1 MKRLFYLLLAGILL
15 LTGCAPTAVDF
26 TDDVTTTTTATTTT
40 ATSTTT
46 TTTNAITYTPATD
59 HERLTVAEIQG
70 LVYDYNLLPSS
81 KTLEFSGAIP
91 TEKALLYFI
100 IHHHLASLEPDA
112 EIAAYLVED
121 SDSQLP
127 LYKVPVTIV
136 DEWLLQ
142 HFTALDDTALS
153 PDKVKD
159 DCYMLYAGGIG
170 TTPVEYRISGLVVQN
185 DVATFISEK
194 TDPAPS
200 ELAGLV
206 FLTQR
211 FTLTEKNGYWT
222 ITSVEILNTRN

>member
-15 LTGCAPTAVDF
+15 LTGCASTAVDF

-40 ATSTTT
+40 STSTT
-46 TTTNAITYTPATD
+46 TTTNAIAYTPATD

-91 TEKALLYFI
+91 TEKALFYFI

-112 EIAAYLVED
+112 EIATYLVEG

-142 HFTALDDTALS
+142 HFTALDSTKLS
-153 PDKVKD
+153 PDKVQD

-170 TTPVEYRISGLVVQN
+170 TTPVEYRISDLAVQN

-194 TDPAPS
+194 MDPAPS
-200 ELAGLV
+200 ELTGLV